1 MIIIPEDATVSLLA
15 KLHPF
20 LQAHKPHITAVY
32 QDLSHKNRLLERH
45 YAHILGE
52 WRHPALAEDDKAM
65 DVIRHQHQTNRS
77 WQHCYCLLS
86 EKPDA

>member
-20 LQAHKPHITAVY
+20 ITANKPQTQATY
-32 QDLSHKNRLLERH
+32 LELTGKDRRLELR
-45 YAHILGE
+45 YAKISGE
-52 WRHPALAEDDKAM
+52 WRHPSTNELDKM
-65 DVIRHQHQTNRS
+65 TDVIMTQHQTNRS

-86 EKPDA
+86 EKPQ